1 MPDARE
7 GLVAEVNR
15 TYWDTEKPVTQIAA
29 ELGISRRTIY
39 DMLIPEPTGERCP
52 TCGDELAYPNRSA
65 RLAGE
70 GVCPTC
76 GQTHDLTLLRELA
89 RIERPDTVPPAR
101 VVPTPAE
108 IEAQHRST
116 NSVIAIAGLI
126 ALAITLTMA
135 LLMPWG
141 GRRRK
146 FR

>member
-1 MPDARE
+1 MEVAMPDARE

-52 TCGDELAYPNRSA
+52 TCGGELAYPNRSA

-76 GQTHDLTLLRELA
+76 GQTNDLTLLREAA
-89 RIERPDTVPPAR
+89 RAGRREPVPPAS
-101 VVPTPAE
+101 VVPTSAGVG
-108 IEAQHRST
+108 AQRSST
-116 NSVIAIAGLI
+116 NSFLCVCGLSGLSI
-126 ALAITLTMA
+126 
-135 LLMPWG
+135 PP
-141 GRRRK
+141 
-146 FR
+146 